1 MTAQYG
7 IFKYGKVI
15 FSGDKEVV
23 ERAYVCLRKTF
34 FFVAGNAKART
45 DAFPYTVAQL

>member
-15 FSGDKEVV
+15 FAGDKEVV
-23 ERAYVCLRKTF
+23 ERAYVCLRETF
-34 FFVAGNAKART
+34 YFVAGTAKPRT
-45 DAFPYTVAQL
+45 DAFPYTVSQL